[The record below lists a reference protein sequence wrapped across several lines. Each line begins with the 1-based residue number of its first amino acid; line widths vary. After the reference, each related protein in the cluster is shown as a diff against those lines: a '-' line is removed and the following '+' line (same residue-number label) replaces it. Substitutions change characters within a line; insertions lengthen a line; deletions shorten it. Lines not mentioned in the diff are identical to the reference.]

1 LAVGD
6 IAVSGRSVLSMAHT
20 KGLGLASVP
29 GVEATPFI
37 KWAGGKTQLLSQ
49 LAPSVPKTFRTY
61 YEPFVGSG
69 AMFFWLSR
77 VRGQFPTVL
86 LDLNPELVNCYRV
99 VRDNVQALIPAVY
112 RRQQE
117 HSKRYYYQ
125 VRDVDPQSLGPVER
139 AARFIYLNKTCYNG
153 LYRVNSQGKFN
164 VPMGSYKKPTVLETE
179 VLLAASRALQG
190 ADLREGDFS
199 GILDEVADDDFIYL
213 DPPYYPISRTSS
225 FTGYVLS
232 RKGRPEF
239 GAGEH
244 QRLAQFLKALDK
256 KGCKVLVSNS
266 GCEFVAK
273 LYEGFRIEQVQA
285 RRNINS
291 DGSKRG
297 TVTELVIRNY

>member
-1 LAVGD
+1 
-6 IAVSGRSVLSMAHT
+6 MTHT

-29 GVEATPFI
+29 GVGATPFI

-49 LAPSVPKTFRTY
+49 LAPSVPKAFRTY
-61 YEPFVGSG
+61 YEPFGGGG

-77 VRGQFPTVL
+77 VHGQFPSVL
-86 LDLNPELVNCYRV
+86 LDLNPELMNCYQV
-99 VRDNVQALIPAVY
+99 VRDRVQALIPALY
-112 RRQQE
+112 RHQQE
-117 HSKRYYYQ
+117 HGKRYYYQ
-125 VRDVDPQSLGPVER
+125 VRDVDPQSLEPVKR

-164 VPMGSYKKPTVLETE
+164 VPMGSYKKPTILETE

-190 ADLREGDFS
+190 ADIREGDFS
-199 GILDEVADDDFIYL
+199 DILDEVTDDDFIYL

-232 RKGRPEF
+232 RMGRPDF

-266 GCEFVAK
+266 DCEFVAK

-297 TVTELVIRNY
+297 TITELVIRNY

>member
-1 LAVGD
+1 
-6 IAVSGRSVLSMAHT
+6 VSGRSVLFMAHT
-20 KGLGLASVP
+20 KGLEPTSVP
-29 GVEATPFI
+29 EVEATPFI

-49 LAPSVPKTFRTY
+49 LAPLLPKAFRTY

-77 VRGQFPTVL
+77 AQGQFPTVL
-86 LDLNPELVNCYRV
+86 LDLNPELMNCYQV
-99 VRDNVQALIPAVY
+99 VRDGVEALIPALQ
-112 RRQQE
+112 RHQDE

-125 VRDVDPQSLGPVER
+125 VRDVAPQSLEPVER

-164 VPMGSYKKPTVLETE
+164 VPMGSYKKPTILEAE

-190 ADLREGDFS
+190 ADLRQGDFS
-199 GILDEVADDDFIYL
+199 DILDEVTRDDFIYL

-232 RKGRPEF
+232 HKGRPEF

-244 QRLAQFLKALDK
+244 QRLGRFVKALDEK
-256 KGCKVLVSNS
+256 RCRVLVSNS
-266 GCEFVAK
+266 DCHFVAK
-273 LYEGFRIEQVQA
+273 LYEGFRIERVQA

-297 TVTELVIRNY
+297 TITELVIRNY

>member
-1 LAVGD
+1 MSRG
-6 IAVSGRSVLSMAHT
+6 SVFSTAHT
-20 KGLGLASVP
+20 KGVGLSSIPV
-29 GVEATPFI
+29 VDATPFI

-49 LAPSVPKTFRTY
+49 LAPSVPRAFRTY
-61 YEPFVGSG
+61 YEAFVGSG
-69 AMFFWLSR
+69 AMFFCLSR
-77 VRGQFPTVL
+77 VQGQFPSVL
-86 LDLNPELVNCYRV
+86 LDLNPELMNCYQV
-99 VRDNVQALIPAVY
+99 VRDSVQGLIPTLH
-112 RRQQE
+112 RHQQQ

-125 VRDVDPQSLGPVER
+125 VRDVDPESLGPVER

-164 VPMGSYKKPTVLETE
+164 VPMGSYKRPTILETE
-179 VLLAASRALQG
+179 VLLAASRALHG

-199 GILDEVADDDFIYL
+199 DILDEVTDNDFIYL

-244 QRLAQFLKALDK
+244 QRLAQFFKTLDK

-266 GCEFVAK
+266 DCQFVAK
-273 LYEGFRIEQVQA
+273 LYEGFRIERVQA

-297 TVTELVIRNY
+297 SITELVIRNY